1 MLIIIYLSRSSSDL
15 TGGSCMKGCSKFQYT
30 EFNLEKQSIEFASD
44 EGENLLIVIP
54 ITDDTPKCIINRLNK
69 IISSSYD

>member
-1 MLIIIYLSRSSSDL
+1 
-15 TGGSCMKGCSKFQYT
+15 MKGCSKFQYT